1 MSLEASDRSWRD
13 LLAEGRL
20 PRFALICLGV
30 WLNAAD
36 ALVTATIMPSVGRD
50 LGGYA
55 YFGWATAGYF
65 TGAILAGATAGR
77 LSEIFSLRRATIA
90 AALIYAAGCALS
102 AAGPDIGL
110 FLAGRLVQGLGA
122 GWISGFS
129 YVAIGLLLPERHLA
143 RAFAAIAGVWG
154 LATLVGPLVGG
165 LFAQAG
171 AWRGVFWL
179 FAIQAAGFG
188 LAAAWLLPA
197 AARGERAAG
206 VPTRQV
212 ALIAAGVAAISVSG
226 LGGGLLLA
234 AGAGGLVLLWAA
246 IRLDA
251 RSQVRLFPRQAGALS
266 TPLGAGYA
274 ALFTMFAAGMG
285 LSTYGPVVL
294 QALRG
299 LTPLEAGYVIGAEAL
314 GWTLA
319 AFLVSGAGPPWP
331 ARWIRIGAVLLVAA
345 LAALAL
351 TVVDGPL
358 TAVIVA
364 ASFAGAAYGVSW
376 SFMSQA
382 VLAHAPEAERGLASS
397 SLGAV
402 QQTGAA
408 VGAAL
413 SGAVANLSGATAD
426 VFTATAARTV
436 GLWVFVA
443 ALPPALLGVRFAW
456 RLAAQAGPVIES
468 SEAR

>member
-1 MSLEASDRSWRD
+1 VDIPGGKAAPDQSWRD

-36 ALVTATIMPSVGRD
+36 ALVTATIMPSVGAD

-90 AALIYAAGCALS
+90 AGLIYAAGCVLS
-102 AAGPDIGL
+102 ATGPDIGL
-110 FLAGRLVQGLGA
+110 FLAGRLIQGLGA
-122 GWISGFS
+122 GWVSGFS
-129 YVAIGLLLPERHLA
+129 YVAIGLLFPERHLS
-143 RAFAAIAGVWG
+143 RAFAAIAGIWG

-165 LFAQAG
+165 LFASAG
-171 AWRGVFWL
+171 LWRGVFWL
-179 FAIQAAGFG
+179 FAVQAVGFS
-188 LAAAWLLPA
+188 LAAAWLLP
-197 AARGERAAG
+197 RGAKGDDSTG
-206 VPTRQV
+206 VPAAQV
-212 ALIAAGVAAISVSG
+212 ALIAAGVAAISLSG
-226 LGGGLLLA
+226 LGGGALLVLGA
-234 AGAGGLVLLWAA
+234 AGLALLWMA
-246 IRLDA
+246 IRVDA
-251 RSQVRLFPRQAGALS
+251 RSDTRLFPRQAGALG

-285 LSTYGPVVL
+285 LSTYGPAVM
-294 QALRG
+294 QILRG
-299 LTPLEAGYVIGAEAL
+299 LSPLEAGYVIGAEAG

-319 AFLVSGAGPPWP
+319 ALLVTRAGALWQ
-331 ARWIRIGAVLLVAA
+331 ARWIRIGSSLLVAA
-345 LAALAL
+345 LVGLALTLPAAPLPTVITAAALA
-351 TVVDGPL
+351 G
-358 TAVIVA
+358 
-364 ASFAGAAYGVSW
+364 SAYGVSW
-376 SFMSQA
+376 SFLSQS
-382 VLAHAPEAERGLASS
+382 VLAHAPDPERALASS

-413 SGAVANLSGATAD
+413 SGAVANLSGATGDAL
-426 VFTATAARTV
+426 TAEAARAV

-443 ALPPALLGVRFAW
+443 ALPLALLGVWFAW
-456 RLAAQAGPVIES
+456 KVARTETVGAG
-468 SEAR
+468 